1 MPDCPAD
8 EHADARRAMVEQQLR
23 RRGISD
29 SRVLAAMEKVPR
41 HRFLLDPNDS
51 GAHGDYPLSIGS
63 GQTISQPYMV
73 ALMTEH
79 LRLEGAEHVLEIGTG
94 SGYQAAVLAELSRD
108 VVTVERFPDL
118 AERASTVLIDLGY
131 QNVQV
136 FVGDGSLG
144 WPDAAPY
151 DRIIVTA
158 AAPEVAAPWVDQLAD
173 GGRLVVPLGDRWGQT
188 LTVVTKR
195 GDEFDREKICGCVF
209 VPLIGEHGYRG
220 E

>member
-1 MPDCPAD
+1 MHDFTP
-8 EHADARRAMVEQQLR
+8 ERKQMVETQLR
-23 RRGISD
+23 RRGIKD
-29 SRVLAAMEKVPR
+29 ERVLAAMERVPR
-41 HRFLLDPNDS
+41 QRFLLDPSDS
-51 GAHGDYPLSIGS
+51 GAHGDHPLSIGS

-79 LRLEGAEHVLEIGTG
+79 LRLKGGEHVLEIGTG
-94 SGYQAAVLAELSRD
+94 SGYQAAILAELSRD

-131 QNVQV
+131 PNVQV

-158 AAPEVAAPWVDQLAD
+158 AAPEVAPPWVDQLAD

-188 LTVVTKR
+188 LTVLAKR
-195 GDEFDREKICGCVF
+195 GDELDHEKICGCVF

>member
-1 MPDCPAD
+1 MDDFAA
-8 EHADARRAMVEQQLR
+8 ERRQMVETQLR

-41 HRFLLDPNDS
+41 HRFLLDPGDS

-79 LRLEGAEHVLEIGTG
+79 LRLEGGEHVLEIGTG
-94 SGYQAAVLAELSRD
+94 SGYHAAVLAELSRD

-173 GGRLVVPLGDRWGQT
+173 GGRLVLPLGDRWGQT

-195 GDEFDREKICGCVF
+195 GDEFDHEKICGCVF